1 MVENLKER
9 NNEINI
15 IDYLNIFFLLST
27 FVVTES
33 EQQHRMKPQ
42 AFS

>member
-15 IDYLNIFFLLST
+15 IDYLNIFFFST